1 MAHLLCAATKY
12 EGGGANMP
20 FSLLPKAIFHKL
32 TDVTPEFLRARGVRL
47 LMLDFDN
54 TMLPYTSKIPT
65 EELLTWIDGMKRDGV
80 ELCVVSN
87 SKKAKAAGFCKA
99 HNIACITHSKKPGRR
114 GIRQCLARFDAEAQE
129 SALAGDQIFT
139 DVLGANRAGA
149 LSILVKPIHLHNIW
163 LKLRH
168 AAEQPF
174 IYLARKRRITK
185 P

>member
-1 MAHLLCAATKY
+1 
-12 EGGGANMP
+12 MP

-32 TDVTPEFLRARGVRL
+32 TDVTPEYLRQRGRSL

-65 EELLTWIDGMKRDGV
+65 LELLQWLDGMKRGGIR
-80 ELCVVSN
+80 LCVVSN
-87 SKKAKAAGFCKA
+87 SKKTKALEFCKA
-99 HNIACITHSKKPGRR
+99 HNIGCITRSKKPTGR
-114 GIRQCLARFDAEAQE
+114 GIRRCLKQYGVSPEEA
-129 SALAGDQIFT
+129 ALAGDQIFT
-139 DVLGANRAGA
+139 DVLGANCAGA
-149 LSILVKPIHLHNIW
+149 MSILVKPIHLHNIW

-174 IYLARKRRITK
+174 IYIARKRRVTK

>member
-1 MAHLLCAATKY
+1 
-12 EGGGANMP
+12 MP

-32 TDVTPEFLRARGVRL
+32 TDVSPAFLRERGVRL

-65 EELLTWIDGMKRDGV
+65 RELLTWLDGMKRGGI

-87 SKKAKAAGFCKA
+87 SKKAKAAGFCKG

-114 GIRQCLARFDAEAQE
+114 GIRRCLARFGAEPQE
-129 SALAGDQIFT
+129 AALAGDQIFT
-139 DVLGANRAGA
+139 DVLGANRAGS

-168 AAEQPF
+168 AADQPF
-174 IYLARKRRITK
+174 IFLARKRRITK

>member
-1 MAHLLCAATKY
+1 
-12 EGGGANMP
+12 MP

-32 TDVTPEFLRARGVRL
+32 TDVTPEYLRAQNRSL

-65 EELLTWIDGMKRDGV
+65 PELLRWIDGMKQAGIR
-80 ELCVVSN
+80 LCVVSN
-87 SKKAKAAGFCKA
+87 SKKNKAKSFCEA
-99 HNIACITHSKKPGRR
+99 RNIACITHSKKPFRR
-114 GIRQCLARFDAEAQE
+114 GIRQCLARFDARPEEA
-129 SALAGDQIFT
+129 ALAGDQIFT
-139 DVLGANRAGA
+139 DVLGANRSGT

-168 AAEQPF
+168 LAEKPF
-174 IYLARKRRITK
+174 IFLARKRRITK